1 MNRLLLAS
9 LLALALLDARGAAA
23 CSCPKLTR
31 EKIIEIAKTGVGCPY
46 VWGGTCWDP
55 AHKSA
60 KGADCSGYVTKTW
73 QIPSASAV
81 TNCTP
86 HYYNTST
93 YKSSSTHW
101 SSVSRSSLLKA
112 DALVYNSGSAGHIVL
127 FEAYTKSSGCY
138 QVYEARGSAYGI
150 IHRVKCPDSSYVGRR
165 RHNLVTPPPP
175 PPPNTAPKGKL
186 ESASCDAIK
195 GWAQDPDVAKAS
207 ISVKIY
213 VDSTPGKTGAVAYT
227 VKADQNRSDLC
238 TSLGSCA
245 HGFNWTVPA
254 KLKDGKA
261 HTLHVYALDSAGGQ
275 NPELSGSPKSLT
287 CAPPPKPAEAG
298 PEPTPEDAGPPRG
311 ADAGVPAAD
320 AEPEPPPATEP
331 DLGAGGGAFEDPNLS
346 GDPEDLMVGGCALGS
361 SSPAA
366 TPELAMA
373 WLLAALLLRRRR
385 RRTA

>member
-1 MNRLLLAS
+1 MTRALLAT
-9 LLALALLDARGAAA
+9 LLALALLDARSAAA

-31 EKIIEIAKTGVGCPY
+31 DKIIELAKTGVGCPY

-55 AHKSA
+55 AHKSS

-81 TNCTP
+81 TSCTP

-186 ESASCDAIK
+186 ESASCDALK
-195 GWAQDPDVAKAS
+195 GWAQDPDLAKSS

-227 VKADQNRSDLC
+227 VKADQSRSDLC
-238 TSLGSCA
+238 ASLGSCA
-245 HGFNWTVPA
+245 HGFAWTIPA

-275 NPELSGSPKSLT
+275 NPELAGSPKTIT
-287 CAPPPKPAEAG
+287 CAAPPKPAEAG
-298 PEPTPEDAGPPRG
+298 PDPTPEDAGTPRA
-311 ADAGVPAAD
+311 ADAGAPAPD
-320 AEPEPPPATEP
+320 AEPALPPAIEP
-331 DLGAGGGAFEDPNLS
+331 DLGTSGGAYEDPNLS
-346 GDPEDLMVGGCALGS
+346 GDPEDLMVGGCSLAHAARGPSTLALII
-361 SSPAA
+361 A
-366 TPELAMA
+366 
-373 WLLAALLLRRRR
+373 AALWLARRRR
-385 RRTA
+385 RQPR